1 MENPQSAAFLRL
13 LKIMDELRAQCPWDK
28 KQTFDSLRY
37 LTIEEMYEL
46 SDSILE
52 KDLPAMKG
60 ELGDLMLHL
69 VFYAKIASEKGA
81 FDIADVLN
89 SICDKLIVRHPHIYG
104 DVVVNNAEDVKE
116 NWERIKLKQGKRS
129 VLEGVPMGLPAIVK
143 AYRIQEKARGVGFD
157 WELPQQVF
165 DKVKEE
171 LDELRVEVESKED
184 PKKIEDEFGDLLFA
198 LINYSR
204 FIGVNP
210 EDALEKT
217 NKKFIHR
224 FNYLEKKAKED
235 GKALSEMTL
244 EEMDVY
250 WNEAK
255 RLKSI

>member
-1 MENPQSAAFLRL
+1 MENSQSAAFLRL

-52 KDLPAMKG
+52 RDLPAMKG

-69 VFYAKIASEKGA
+69 VFYSKIASEQGA
-81 FDIADVLN
+81 FDIVDVLT

-104 DVVVNNAEDVKE
+104 DVIVKDAEAVKE

-129 VLEGVPMGLPAIVK
+129 VLEGVPMGLPAVVK

-157 WELPQQVF
+157 WEMPHQVF

-171 LDELRVEVESKED
+171 LDELRAEVESGATHE
-184 PKKIEDEFGDLLFA
+184 KIEDEFGDLLFA

-204 FIGVNP
+204 FIEINP
-210 EDALEKT
+210 EDALERT
-217 NKKFIHR
+217 NRKFIRR
-224 FNYLEKKAKED
+224 FQYLEDQARD
-235 GKALSEMTL
+235 LGKNLHDMTL
-244 EEMDVY
+244 AEMDVY
-250 WNEAK
+250 WEQAK
-255 RLKSI
+255 LME